1 MKFLGRGWQ
10 YTVYD
15 IGNGRVL
22 KKWNSKSIAYLVMLQ
37 DCFPYIKSPIWG
49 FYKNY
54 LYSVSMAQDSM
65 RKLTESNLDKKL
77 FGNPEY
83 GDNGLDYEQDIL
95 QPIDIY
101 LKNVSVDK
109 GKKII
114 DKFVEFNK
122 LLIANNCIDKSF
134 NIGKNFA
141 LNNDNNIVLSDIG
154 ELYFSKE
161 SIKKQITKKAW
172 KAHYVLKHIPKEL
185 RTYFI
190 EKMETLTN
198 LL

>member
-22 KKWNSKSIAYLVMLQ
+22 KKWNSKSIAYFVMLK
-37 DCFPYIKSPIWG
+37 DCFPYIKSPIWK
-49 FYKNY
+49 FPKNY
-54 LYSVSMAQDSM
+54 SYSVSTAQDSM
-65 RKLTESNLDKKL
+65 RKLKESNLDKKI
-77 FGNPEY
+77 FGNPKYLSEM
-83 GDNGLDYEQDIL
+83 DYEQDIL

-101 LKNVSVDK
+101 LKKISLDK
-109 GKKII
+109 GKEVIN
-114 DKFVEFNK
+114 KFIEFNK
-122 LLIANNCIDKSF
+122 LLIQNSCIDKSF

-141 LNNDNNIVLSDIG
+141 LDKENNIVLSDIG
-154 ELYFSKE
+154 ELYFSRE

-172 KAHYVLKHIPKEL
+172 KVHYVLKHIPKEL